1 MWARDTA
8 AGGTWVLAP
17 LRQGGDARAWGYEA
31 GEGLQARGGLS
42 QQMPRR
48 DTPDAG
54 WQLALLPA

>member
-1 MWARDTA
+1 M
-8 AGGTWVLAP
+8 LAP

-54 WQLALLPA
+54 WPLALLPA